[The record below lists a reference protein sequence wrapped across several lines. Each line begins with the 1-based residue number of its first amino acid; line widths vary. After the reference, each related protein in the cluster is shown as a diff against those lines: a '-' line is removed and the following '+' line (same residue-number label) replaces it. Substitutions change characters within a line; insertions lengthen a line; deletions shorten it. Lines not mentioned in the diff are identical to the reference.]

1 MQALP
6 ASASDNEMLRFIDG
20 WAALLEREDYA
31 AAFAY
36 TDHDP
41 AMGWTP
47 DLIREVIK
55 AYGERRPDQKV
66 TVAGMPSDVTQR
78 KEVDRATKNGD
89 GRVGAIWYDL
99 NIDGLASDLT
109 ATFDVILE
117 QGKLRIFLNDIHVM

>member
-6 ASASDNEMLRFIDG
+6 ASASDNDMLRFIDG

-41 AMGWTP
+41 AMEWTP

-66 TVAGMPSDVTQR
+66 TVAGMPTDVTQR
-78 KEVDRATKNGD
+78 KEVDRATKNGN

-99 NIDGLASDLT
+99 NIDGVTSDLT
-109 ATFDVILE
+109 ATFDVIFE
-117 QGKLRIFLNDIHVM
+117 QGKLRILLNDIHVM